1 MLILEKPYV
10 SETLI
15 RTAVEKNYPVLRNA
29 VKLSGRSCPNPLR

>member
-29 VKLSGRSCPNPLR
+29 MSEQLAAAGPL